1 MRIPLSVAALC
12 LALAVPAAPQTPAS
26 GQVAVLV
33 AIPIPAAMPRQALV
47 AEFEK
52 SVPQYRQLPG
62 LVRKYY
68 TIGDDNRAGGIYL
81 FASRAAAEAWFTP
94 EWRSKVQARWGSP
107 PEVSYFAVPVTVDGT
122 AAGR

>member
-1 MRIPLSVAALC
+1 MRIPLPLAA
-12 LALAVPAAPQTPAS
+12 LALAVAAPAAAQSPAT

-33 AIPIPAAMPRQALV
+33 AIPIPAAMPRPALV

-94 EWRSKVQARWGSP
+94 EWRAMVQARWGSP
-107 PEVSYFAVPVTVDGT
+107 PVVSYFAVPVAVDGT
-122 AAGR
+122 GAGR